1 MKTAYPFVAAVA
13 GVVMLSTPLA
23 AQEASG
29 RYTMKDIED
38 GMLRLDTATGEV
50 SYCRRKDD
58 NWACDTAE
66 DTRSVLVEQLA
77 KLQEENAAL
86 RKRVAELEEKPKD
99 SEKLKLP
106 SDQDLDKVMD
116 FMDRLMRR
124 FYAFTKSMRE
134 QLEEKKPGE
143 DT

>member
-1 MKTAYPFVAAVA
+1 MKSAYPFAAAVVGA
-13 GVVMLSTPLA
+13 VMLSVPAA
-23 AQEASG
+23 AQDEPG

-50 SYCRRKDD
+50 SYCRKKDD

-77 KLQEENAAL
+77 KLQEENATL
-86 RKRVAELEEKPKD
+86 RKRVAELEKKP
-99 SEKLKLP
+99 EENQKLKLP

-124 FYAFTKSMRE
+124 FYAFTKSMRD